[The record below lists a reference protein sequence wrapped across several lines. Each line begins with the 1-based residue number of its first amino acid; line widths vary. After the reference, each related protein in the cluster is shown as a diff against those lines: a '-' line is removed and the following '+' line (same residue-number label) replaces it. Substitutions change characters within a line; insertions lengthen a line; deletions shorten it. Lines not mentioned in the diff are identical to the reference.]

1 MVKANINTGI
11 LNEYFKYH
19 NSSSLVKYIYNASET
34 RKENIGNDVNDT
46 LIDLQLV
53 P

>member
-19 NSSSLVKYIYNASET
+19 NSSSLVKCIYNASET